1 MAFEGDK
8 SLYVADNKEPVDL
21 VSPLKYGGTIED
33 KQVKLE
39 YFLHDFIVDK
49 SDYYVFLGL
58 LRTVFNDIK
67 SVADNFENLADVN
80 NVVSIFLPKLSFLMD
95 YTFHYDLPDEIN
107 RDIIKRLLYIYK
119 QKGTD
124 KEVLEAADFANN
136 PNWIAS
142 TLFVPTEKEPF
153 PQPDDRTSKITYPV
167 TMLFTHCVS
176 KHNGLHHFSDE
187 TRWRDGVIVI
197 EAENVNKLVRN
208 AVKRV
213 LPAGLKAYY
222 ESMSELKAD
231 GENGEPVGYGKSLKF
246 KEWVLNMRYTLDYL
260 LRLESDIQSIS
271 WSQGSINYGKV
282 FSGKQMLFPFY
293 ELDKIYVS
301 SMLPLYGEK
310 VYDIFEF
317 IHTLESALPSSVV
330 YKADSNL
337 DTSIN
342 YINITNGIN
351 GNESII
357 NSITNSS
364 KLNTFGV
371 SHRSGRFVFNSLLGD
386 TVTDETP
393 SDTTIVDITDNPSE
407 EPIQTDNSDLNKLKT
422 AISTLKNPT
431 RSEILSLY
439 RSIMYE
445 RYSKIFSP
453 WTDVPIHDISS
464 YEVQPFVLTKHYKGF
479 PTYSSKASFSGKYS
493 LSGLGNTLYI
503 QAKCEHILPEH
514 DYHFTGEEI
523 ADRVLVLES
532 YESDKMD
539 SLGYNNEEIKYDIHI
554 YKNMVYRGIIDVEYY
569 NPNSAIIM
577 DSYLS
582 DNVDLLNETKS
593 YSDVTLK
600 DLVGEN
606 IYFESTILRK
616 SKDEPDTLFN
626 RKLSDF
632 AIVEISEAIPFSEIK
647 MKNLLQIRGKE
658 DSVKVS
664 DIKLDIPYGNIRYIV
679 MRRIDNAKKYL
690 EEHKNRDIDV
700 GYMTDYG
707 KRGIGESLLSERL
720 LDDDKYIEIKFY
732 DKLYNKDLRSLGTKD
747 KMIKDYKLSDLA
759 ETFNFVEEKL
769 LADTN
774 IQHVIFPSKLHN
786 KALLRNKLFDKLN
799 NRFINNLYLSDLVKV
814 KE

>member
-1 MAFEGDK
+1 MATEGDN
-8 SLYVADNKEPVDL
+8 SLYIAENKEPVDL

-67 SVADNFENLADVN
+67 SVADDFENLADVN

-95 YTFHYDLPDEIN
+95 YTFHYDLPDEVN

-176 KHNGLHHFSDE
+176 KHNGLHHYSDE

-197 EAENVNKLVRN
+197 EAENVNQLVRN

-222 ESMSELKAD
+222 ESMSELKSD
-231 GENGEPVGYGKSLKF
+231 GENGEPIGYGRSLKF
-246 KEWVLNMRYTLDYL
+246 KEWVLNMRYTLDYF

-301 SMLPLYGEK
+301 SMLPLYGDK

-342 YINITNGIN
+342 YINITNGIT
-351 GNESII
+351 GNNSVI

-364 KLNTFGV
+364 KINAFGI
-371 SHRSGRFVFNSLLGD
+371 SHRSGRFVFNSLLDD
-386 TVTDETP
+386 TEE
-393 SDTTIVDITDNPSE
+393 SDTSIVDIDSGDTSE
-407 EPIQTDNSDLNKLKT
+407 GTSTQVDNSDLDKLKVV
-422 AISTLKNPT
+422 ISTLKNPT
-431 RSEILSLY
+431 QTEILSLY
-439 RSIMYE
+439 RNIMYE

-464 YEVQPFVLTKHYKGF
+464 YEVQPFVLTKHYKGL

-514 DYHFTGEEI
+514 DYHFTGEDV
-523 ADRVLVLES
+523 ADRVPVLET

-554 YKNMVYRGIIDVEYY
+554 YKNMVYRGLIDVEYY
-569 NPNSAIIM
+569 NPNSAIVM

-582 DNVDLLNETKS
+582 DNVDLLNETKT

-600 DLVGEN
+600 DLVGDN
-606 IYFESTILRK
+606 TYFESTILRK

-647 MKNLLQIRGKE
+647 MKNLLQIKDRE
-658 DSVKVS
+658 ESVRVS
-664 DIKLDIPYGNIRYIV
+664 DVKLDIPYGNIRYIV
-679 MRRIDNAKKYL
+679 MRRIDNARKYL
-690 EEHKNRDIDV
+690 EDHKNDDV
-700 GYMTDYG
+700 NVSYLTDYG
-707 KRGIGESLLSERL
+707 KRSIGETLLSERF
-720 LDDDKYIEIKFY
+720 LDSDKFIEFKTY
-732 DKLYNKDLRSLGTKD
+732 ETLYNKGLNSLD
-747 KMIKDYKLSDLA
+747 SENNMIKEYKLADLV
-759 ETFNFVEEKL
+759 ETFNYVEEKPL
-769 LADTN
+769 SEMK
-774 IQHVIFPSKLHN
+774 IQRVIFPSKTHN
-786 KALLRNKLFDKLN
+786 KAFLRDKLFDRIN
-799 NRFINNLYLSDLVKV
+799 DRFINELHLNDLVKV
-814 KE
+814 ME